1 MNTRYFHQRRP
12 RSGLAAVG
20 HIAFADEDDGLIETW
35 MIGPGNEISS
45 ERRTPL
51 RSSYRRR

>member
-12 RSGLAAVG
+12 RSRLAAVG

-45 ERRTPL
+45 ERQKP

>member
-20 HIAFADEDDGLIETW
+20 RIAFADEDDGLIETW
-35 MIGPGNEISS
+35 MIGPGNETSS
-45 ERRTPL
+45 ERQRPP
-51 RSSYRRR
+51 RSSYSRR

>member
-35 MIGPGNEISS
+35 MIGPGNETKQRAAKATAQHR
-45 ERRTPL
+45 ERR
-51 RSSYRRR
+51 